1 MLDRVH
7 ASDRLVD
14 LVRQFAPGLPL
25 AEDAARVAVLSNAGL
40 TSMAAVRLMLAIE
53 AEYAI
58 AIPDSELTPAQ
69 FATVDT
75 IDALVARLRA
85 A

>member
-7 ASDRLVD
+7 AADRLVD
-14 LVRQFAPGLPL
+14 LVRQFAPGLPPG
-25 AEDAARVAVLSNAGL
+25 EDEARTVLLSNAGL

-69 FATVDT
+69 FATVET
-75 IDALVARLRA
+75 IGSLVERLRA
-85 A
+85 S